1 VAQPGLK
8 RGTFSPDW
16 LIPVATT
23 GTKDPYQP
31 GLKAV
36 FLLVILL
43 HEQNQQVISLA
54 VEQKILQQRQRDKQL
69 GRGNIVLLL
78 TTTK

>member
-16 LIPVATT
+16 LVPVATT
-23 GTKDPYQP
+23 GTKGHYQP

-36 FLLVILL
+36 FLLVFASKRTSDAL
-43 HEQNQQVISLA
+43 
-54 VEQKILQQRQRDKQL
+54 R
-69 GRGNIVLLL
+69 
-78 TTTK
+78 